1 MMSAETLLSM
11 LDKVRKTGP
20 DRYIARCPSHDDKS
34 PSLTIRESDDGKVL
48 VHCFAGCSVHEIVHA
63 VGLELSDLFPPRQTY
78 GKPQHRAFSAA
89 DALRCLSFEGLVV
102 AAAGRT
108 MLSGT
113 WNEKEQERL
122 TDSVGRIN
130 AAMTVTGVSP

>member
-1 MMSAETLLSM
+1 MSAETLLSM

-89 DALRCLSFEGLVV
+89 DALRRKVSIEKYRSARNQFLEDV
-102 AAAGRT
+102 AKRMGGALLCISLG
-108 MLSGT
+108 G
-113 WNEKEQERL
+113 EE
-122 TDSVGRIN
+122 
-130 AAMTVTGVSP
+130 